1 MTEPTESEFAFESAY
16 RGESPG
22 FGLGA
27 KPPWSIGEPQPDIA
41 ALIDQGKV
49 HGEVLDA
56 GCGEGITAMRLAE
69 LGYTAVGLDAA
80 PTAVDAARTEAA
92 RGGLGNVTFE
102 VADIS
107 DFGGYDGTF
116 GTIVDCTLF
125 HSIPVEARE
134 GYQRSI
140 VRAAAPGA
148 SYFVL
153 VFDRAGVP
161 NGPPN
166 AVTAEELREVVSQH
180 WTIDDIVPARIHVNA
195 GFAAMPGA
203 EVRDEPDGRHSLPA
217 WLLTAHLA

>member
-1 MTEPTESEFAFESAY
+1 MTEPNESELAFESAY

-22 FGLGA
+22 LGLGA

-41 ALIDQGKV
+41 ALIEQGKV

-69 LGYTAVGLDAA
+69 LGYTTVGLDAA
-80 PTAVDAARTEAA
+80 PTAVDAARTDAARTEAA

-102 VADIS
+102 VADVS

-134 GYQRSI
+134 
-140 VRAAAPGA
+140 
-148 SYFVL
+148 
-153 VFDRAGVP
+153 
-161 NGPPN
+161 
-166 AVTAEELREVVSQH
+166 
-180 WTIDDIVPARIHVNA
+180 
-195 GFAAMPGA
+195 
-203 EVRDEPDGRHSLPA
+203 VRDEPDGRHSLPA

>member
-1 MTEPTESEFAFESAY
+1 MTAPDEFDLAFESAY
-16 RGESPG
+16 RGESPAL
-22 FGLGA
+22 GLGA

-41 ALIDQGKV
+41 ALIEQGKV

-56 GCGEGITAMRLAE
+56 GCGEGVTAIRLAE

-80 PTAVDAARTEAA
+80 PTAIDAARAEAA
-92 RGGLGNVTFE
+92 RRGLDNVTFE

-107 DFGGYDGTF
+107 DFGGYDGAF

-125 HSIPVEARE
+125 HSIPVAARE

-180 WTIDDIVPARIHVNA
+180 WEIDDIRAARIHVNP
-195 GFAAMPGA
+195 GFTAMPGA

-217 WLLTAHLA
+217 WLLTAHLV

>member
-1 MTEPTESEFAFESAY
+1 MSYILTYLRRFDIHWCVTEPNESEFAFESAY

-22 FGLGA
+22 LGLGA

-41 ALIDQGKV
+41 ALIEQGKV

-69 LGYTAVGLDAA
+69 LGYTTVGLDAA

-134 GYQRSI
+134 
-140 VRAAAPGA
+140 
-148 SYFVL
+148 
-153 VFDRAGVP
+153 
-161 NGPPN
+161 
-166 AVTAEELREVVSQH
+166 
-180 WTIDDIVPARIHVNA
+180 
-195 GFAAMPGA
+195 
-203 EVRDEPDGRHSLPA
+203 VRDEPDGRPFPA
-217 WLLTAHLA
+217 RLVADRAPGLTTTP